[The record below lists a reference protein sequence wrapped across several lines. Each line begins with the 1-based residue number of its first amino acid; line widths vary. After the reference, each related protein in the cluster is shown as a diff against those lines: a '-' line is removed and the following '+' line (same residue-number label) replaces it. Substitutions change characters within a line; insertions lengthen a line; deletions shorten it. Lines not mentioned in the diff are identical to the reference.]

1 MLRSM
6 LLTLAIALPAGAAT
20 AQDIAPVISP
30 GQAAEGI
37 YYRSMME
44 QQAARDRARNGQHG
58 GGTTALAGPTAA
70 QRQACA
76 NRPRYRQQY
85 GADHPKVRQL
95 EALCAKA
102 GL

>member
-1 MLRSM
+1 MTRILIFALCAAM
-6 LLTLAIALPAGAAT
+6 FALPTT

-37 YYRSMME
+37 FYRSRIE
-44 QQAARDRARNGQHG
+44 AEAKRAAE
-58 GGTTALAGPTAA
+58 
-70 QRQACA
+70 RQASREEASPAPGTPAFQRKVCA
-76 NRPRYRQQY
+76 DRPTYRRQH

-102 GL
+102 GY

>member
-1 MLRSM
+1 M
-6 LLTLAIALPAGAAT
+6 LLTLAIALPVGAAT

-44 QQAARDRARNGQHG
+44 QQAARDRARNGQG
-58 GGTTALAGPTAA
+58 SGGTTALQAGPTAT

-102 GL
+102 GF